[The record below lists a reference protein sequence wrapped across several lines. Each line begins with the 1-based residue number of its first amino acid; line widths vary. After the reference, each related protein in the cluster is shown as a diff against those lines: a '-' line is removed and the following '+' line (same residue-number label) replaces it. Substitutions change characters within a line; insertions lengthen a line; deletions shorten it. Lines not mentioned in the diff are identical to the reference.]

1 MLDEFFA
8 ERLAEID
15 SYLDL
20 LAALEAQVQNGPPKV
35 GESGPVISATQQR
48 ILYSSVYLQLYN
60 LVEATINM
68 CVDAVCAAI
77 AKDNHWLPSDL
88 SQQIKSEWVR
98 QFTKTHENLNY
109 DNRLAHSLK
118 LCDHLIAR
126 SSVGFMQIEKGGGG
140 NWNDV
145 EIFEFAKRLGC
156 DLAISQET
164 NKSVKSPFKDELGA
178 LILIVKLRNDLAHGS
193 LSFGECGAN
202 VTVEQ
207 LRDLRTRTAT
217 YMSEVVM
224 SFKGFIATH
233 SFLDPMSRPQ
243 SVAV

>member
-1 MLDEFFA
+1 VLDEVFA
-8 ERLAEID
+8 DRLAEID

-35 GESGPVISATQQR
+35 GEGGPVISATQQR

-68 CVDAVCAAI
+68 CADAVCVAI
-77 AKDNHWLPSDL
+77 AKDNQWMPSDL
-88 SQQIKSEWVR
+88 SEKIRAEWVR
-98 QFTKTHENLNY
+98 QFVKTHENLNY
-109 DNRLAHSLK
+109 ENRLERSLK
-118 LCDHLIAR
+118 LCDYIVSRA
-126 SSVGFMQIEKGGGG
+126 SVGTMKIEKGGGG
-140 NWNDV
+140 NWNDI

-156 DLAISQET
+156 DLVISQAT
-164 NKSVKSPFKDELGA
+164 NMSVKSHFKDELGA

-207 LRDLRTRTAT
+207 LRDLKTRTAT
-217 YMSEVVM
+217 YMREVVM
-224 SFKGFIATH
+224 SFKTFISTH
-233 SFLDPMSRPQ
+233 SFLDPISRPQ
-243 SVAV
+243 MVAK